1 MNNRSVEI
9 SYRLQQLFWIPKTL
23 ERSDLQLVHGSGTQS
38 VSRGARLAVSPK
50 ADPTRT
56 MADKYMQLVLTPAV
70 QQAQDKYFG
79 KHQTVVNAPETDA
92 LTSEE
97 ADFIG
102 SRDSFYMATVSET
115 GWPYVQHRGGPIGFV
130 KVLDSNSIGFAD
142 FKGNRQLVS
151 TGNLNVTDRVALFMM
166 DYPRRARLKLLG
178 HARVLDAR
186 EHPELVGQFAP
197 DSIRGKVESFFL
209 IQVISYDWNCPQY
222 ITPRFTAAEVE
233 KYAAPLK
240 ARIAE
245 LEARLAQ
252 ATG

>member
-1 MNNRSVEI
+1 
-9 SYRLQQLFWIPKTL
+9 
-23 ERSDLQLVHGSGTQS
+23 
-38 VSRGARLAVSPK
+38 
-50 ADPTRT
+50 

-79 KHQTVVNAPETDA
+79 RHQAIASAPETDPLA
-92 LTSEE
+92 DSE
-97 ADFIG
+97 AYFIV

-115 GWPYVQHRGGPIGFV
+115 GWPYLQHRGGPPGFV
-130 KVLDSNSIGFAD
+130 KVLGPNLIGFAD
-142 FKGNRQLVS
+142 LKGNRQLVS
-151 TGNLNVTDRVALFMM
+151 TGNLEVTDRVAIFMM
-166 DYPRRARLKLLG
+166 DYPHRTRLKLLG

-186 EHPELVGQFAP
+186 EHPELVDQLAP
-197 DSIRGKVESFFL
+197 ESLRGRVERLFL

-245 LEARLAQ
+245 LEAQLA
-252 ATG
+252 ARDGPVLEDKNSKRRKD